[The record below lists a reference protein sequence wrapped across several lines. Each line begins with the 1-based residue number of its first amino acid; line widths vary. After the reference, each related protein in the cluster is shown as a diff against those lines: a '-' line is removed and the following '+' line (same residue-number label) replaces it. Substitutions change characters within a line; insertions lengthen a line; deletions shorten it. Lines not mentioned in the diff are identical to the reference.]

1 MSRKFPSP
9 KVGYTFLC
17 GGGVAD
23 FNDKDLA
30 VRGWGSRVGFGDN
43 PALIV
48 IDLSR
53 AFTDP
58 RTDLGSDCDET
69 IEGANVL
76 LRAFREAGRPIFF
89 STIAYNDPESE
100 AGMWRK
106 KIRGLNVL
114 SLGSPWVDQ
123 DPRLAREP
131 SDPIVVKKQA
141 SCFFDTE
148 FDRSLKER
156 GVDTLVIAGVSTSGC
171 VRATAVDGAQL
182 GFRIIVAENAVGDRV
197 ADAHRQS
204 LLDIDLKYGDVMD
217 NAEILTRLGGIR
229 TTSGQGQAGRAS

>member
-1 MSRKFPSP
+1 M
-9 KVGYTFLC
+9 VAHVYA
-17 GGGVAD
+17 GGDVTGFD
-23 FNDKDLA
+23 EKDLA
-30 VRGWGSRVGFGDN
+30 VRGWGTRVGFGDN

-58 RTDLGSDCDET
+58 HTDLGSDCDKA

-76 LRAFREAGRPIFF
+76 LHAFRAAGRPIFF

-106 KIRGLNVL
+106 KIRGLNIL
-114 SLGSPWVDQ
+114 SLGSPWVEQ
-123 DPRLAREP
+123 DPRLAREA

-141 SCFFDTE
+141 SCFFDTDFE
-148 FDRSLKER
+148 RYLRER

-182 GFRIIVAENAVGDRV
+182 GFRVIVAEEAVGDRL
-197 ADAHRQS
+197 AEAHRQS
-204 LLDIDLKYGDVMD
+204 LIDIDLKYGDVMST
-217 NAEILTRLGGIR
+217 AEILTRLGEIR
-229 TTSGQGQAGRAS
+229 TASGQEQAG